1 MDRFAQTLSCVNA
14 CFVADETLEQ
24 LPVHAQVGQTRVG
37 GVDLNKPRLHH
48 IAQALPALAL
58 LPEGFTASEL
68 AGQVRS
74 QSGQTERN
82 STCRY
87 QVPPQGLRT
96 LTTLLV
102 LRDKVI
108 KPLLAAAGQPL
119 AEPQAQKPT
128 TIDQHY
134 QTLRVVMHQ
143 LLGELGVAA

>member
-1 MDRFAQTLSCVNA
+1 VLRIEAVVHNTEQLNCGRGLEKFTQIVVRARTILDRFAQTLSCVNA

-24 LPVHAQVGQTRVG
+24 LPLHARVGQTRVG

-48 IAQALPALAL
+48 VVQALPALAL

-87 QVPPQGLRT
+87 QVPPEGL
-96 LTTLLV
+96 
-102 LRDKVI
+102 
-108 KPLLAAAGQPL
+108 
-119 AEPQAQKPT
+119 
-128 TIDQHY
+128 
-134 QTLRVVMHQ
+134 
-143 LLGELGVAA
+143 